1 MPKKILQSRVY
12 EGDLP
17 FPFSLNSEEESKEF
31 KPLVLPFYKY
41 IENLDEFLNS
51 LDTGDILLFSGN
63 TLFSKAIKLVTR
75 SHWSHIGMVLKDD
88 DGLLYCFESDNEPI
102 KDIPEIGVRKVP
114 LKYKIETYDG
124 EIAIRML
131 EVPELKQTILR
142 EEIKQLCNQFKN
154 IPYEKHFLELIKSA
168 YDGPFG
174 ENKEDLTSIFCSEL
188 IASIYQK
195 CGLLNWDIPSN
206 EYTPANFSITNLTP
220 ENFSTKTLN
229 LIRNILTDIEYIKSK
244 IL

>member
-1 MPKKILQSRVY
+1 MPKEILQSRVC
-12 EGDLP
+12 EDDLP
-17 FPFSLNSEEESKEF
+17 FFLEHEGEL

-51 LDTGDILLFSGN
+51 FDTGDILLFSGN

-124 EIAIRML
+124 EIAVRRL
-131 EVPELKQTILR
+131 RPPEWRQTMLR
-142 EEIKQLCNQFKN
+142 EEMKLICNTFGN
-154 IPYEKHFLELIKSA
+154 IHYEEHFLELIKSV

-174 ENKEDLTSIFCSEL
+174 KNKEDLSSVFCSEL
-188 IASIYQK
+188 IASIYRR
-195 CGLLNWDIPSN
+195 CSLLDFDIPSN
-206 EYTPANFSITNLTP
+206 EYTPADFSGRI
-220 ENFSTKTLN
+220 LN
-229 LIRNILTDIEYIKSK
+229 LKYSTLADIEYIKSK